1 MNLVIRILV
10 AVAASLSFGAASAAG
25 AGYPLDPFPT
35 HKLTDEPSL
44 QNGAKL
50 FVNYC
55 LNCHSANLMR
65 YNRLRDIGL
74 TEEQIREYLVLDP
87 SGKVGDLMTIA
98 MRPADSKVWFGAT
111 PPDLTVTARARSSG
125 AGSGADWIYTYLR
138 SYFRDGTRP
147 TGWNN
152 PVFEGVGMPNVLWE
166 LQGMRGAT
174 LEEIKEVADATG
186 NGGASF
192 VKSTVVFDAQGN
204 RTETT
209 EKLDGH
215 NLHPSRHWTLANA
228 QCGKVSQAEF
238 DDTVADLTAFL
249 AYASD
254 PSARTRVRL
263 GVWVLLFLGVF
274 TVFAWML
281 NREYW
286 KDVK

>member
-1 MNLVIRILV
+1 MNLFTRILV
-10 AVAASLSFGAASAAG
+10 AVAASLSFGAASAAE
-25 AGYPLDPFPT
+25 AGFPLDPFPT

-74 TEEQIREYLVLDP
+74 TDEQIREYLVLDP
-87 SGKVGDLMTIA
+87 NGKIGDLMKIA
-98 MRPADSKVWFGAT
+98 MRPADSKAWFGAT
-111 PPDLTVTARARSSG
+111 PPDLSVTARARSSG

-138 SYFRDGTRP
+138 AYYRDDARP

-152 PVFEGVGMPNVLWE
+152 TVYEGVGMPNVLWE

-174 LEEIKEVADATG
+174 LEEVKEVGEQAS
-186 NGGASF
+186 NGGAAF
-192 VKSTVVFDAQGN
+192 VKSTVVFDAHGT
-204 RTETT
+204 RVETT

-215 NLHPSRHWTLANA
+215 NLHPSRHWTLGAA
-228 QCGKVSQAEF
+228 QGGRMSQAEF

-249 AYASD
+249 AYMSD
-254 PSARTRVRL
+254 PSARARVRL

-281 NREYW
+281 NREFW